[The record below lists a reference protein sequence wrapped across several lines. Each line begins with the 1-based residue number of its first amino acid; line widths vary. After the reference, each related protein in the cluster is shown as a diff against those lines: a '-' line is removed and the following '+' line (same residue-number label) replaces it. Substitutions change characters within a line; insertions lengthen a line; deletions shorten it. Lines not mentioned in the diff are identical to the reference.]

1 MVQVAPP
8 WARVAG
14 VQIPVGMSI
23 VKSLNFLAR
32 VFFLKNYTHFC
43 AFLLRAAAARLSSLG
58 PSRVGVRR
66 TCDVIIFASFY
77 HVVIVIARWPGP
89 VVQVQVIIQSDLS
102 YHDAC

>member
-1 MVQVAPP
+1 MF
-8 WARVAG
+8 
-14 VQIPVGMSI
+14 IL
-23 VKSLNFLAR
+23 KSLNFLAR
-32 VFFLKNYTHFC
+32 VFFLKNSTHFC

-77 HVVIVIARWPGP
+77 YVIIVIARWSGP
-89 VVQVQVIIQSDLS
+89 VVQVQVTIQSDLS